1 MLGFS
6 RSKCMKN
13 IQIIKHRR
21 GALGLRLFGLGPK
34 MKPMKGLIQ
43 LKKLLDEHTFWA
55 KGRSMKRLKMM
66 LSKSTVVITVWR
78 ENNLIGFGRANSDY
92 IFRSVLW
99 DIVVAN
105 ENQGEGIGS
114 LLIETL
120 INAPEIKDV
129 EKIYLMT
136 THCSNFYK
144 NKGFQ
149 FNSNQKLLYINRISE
164 ISKNN

>member
-13 IQIIKHRR
+13 IQIIKHGR
-21 GALGLRLFGLGPK
+21 GALGLRLWGLGPK
-34 MKPMKGLIQ
+34 MKPKKGLIQ
-43 LKKLLDEHTFWA
+43 LKQLFDEHAFWA
-55 KGRSMKRLKMM
+55 KGRSMKRLKIM
-66 LSKSTVVITVWR
+66 LAKSTVVITAWR
-78 ENNLIGFGRANSDY
+78 GNNLIGFGRANSDY

-105 ENQGEGIGS
+105 ESQGKGIGS

-120 INAPEIKDV
+120 INSPEIKDV

-136 THCSNFYK
+136 THCSNFYE

-149 FNSNQKLLYINRISE
+149 FSNNQKLLYING
-164 ISKNN
+164 ISKIKKSN